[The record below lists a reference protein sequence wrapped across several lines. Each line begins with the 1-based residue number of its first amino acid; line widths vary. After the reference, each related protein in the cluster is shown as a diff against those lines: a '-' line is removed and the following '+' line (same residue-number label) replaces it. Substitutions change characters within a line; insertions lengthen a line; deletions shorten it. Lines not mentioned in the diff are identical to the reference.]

1 MTISLKVDDQLA
13 QLQLFSA
20 NPHVRTAIEQAIP
33 QLREALGEN
42 GIQLGEAMVGE
53 HHQPS
58 DDGSRPDNAALASRD
73 ELSTLSGEDADLAT
87 STARPLAGNGNAVD
101 LYA

>member
-1 MTISLKVDDQLA
+1 
-13 QLQLFSA
+13 
-20 NPHVRTAIEQAIP
+20 VRTAIEQAIP